1 MSNIIRVLWQ
11 IYIIFIVQLADPIPD
26 PTATHIH
33 PPHPPSKPVNSPMN
47 TLIVGSGISGLTRAW
62 TLAKQ
67 GHSVQVWES
76 QSQPGGAIRSI
87 RHDGYLIEAGPN
99 SLQNTDP
106 RIGELIS
113 ELDLSDDALTA
124 DRAASRRY
132 ILLGG
137 KPVPTPSSPFSAIT
151 TPLLSFG
158 AKLRILREPW
168 IPKRTDDSIESL
180 GDMVRRRLGIE
191 PLEHLINP
199 MVGGIY
205 AGNPDQLAVKYAF
218 PKLWKLEQDHG
229 SFIRGAFRKKAAGP
243 KTEIISFRDGLQ
255 TLPLRLAERLGDR
268 IHLNKPLE
276 SLEPAGAQWLANG
289 VPFDRVILTS
299 PPHRWPDS
307 PIFRSIPDL
316 HYAPVVSLSLGFD
329 VKDVRHPIDGFG
341 MLIPEKERRKLL
353 GVLFPSAIFPD
364 RSPNGH
370 HLLTCFIGGSR
381 QPELTELS
389 DEELISLAMDD
400 LKSTLGVQGAA
411 RMVRIT
417 RWERAIPQYGLQ
429 FGEFLHGL
437 DAVEASYPGLAFA
450 GNYRTGIGLDKCIL
464 TGLE

>member
-1 MSNIIRVLWQ
+1 
-11 IYIIFIVQLADPIPD
+11 
-26 PTATHIH
+26 
-33 PPHPPSKPVNSPMN
+33 MN

-62 TLAKQ
+62 TLAKS
-67 GHSVQVWES
+67 GHSVQVWEA
-76 QSQPGGAIRSI
+76 QSQTGGAIRTI
-87 RHDGYLIEAGPN
+87 HQDGYLIEAGPN

-113 ELDLSDDALTA
+113 ELDLSDEALTA

-137 KPVPTPSSPFSAIT
+137 KPVPTPSSPISAIT
-151 TPLLSFG
+151 SPLLSLG
-158 AKLRILREPW
+158 AKLRILQEPW
-168 IPKRTDDSIESL
+168 ITKRTDESIESL

-205 AGNPDQLAVKYAF
+205 AGNPDELAVKYAF

-243 KTEIISFRDGLQ
+243 KTEIISFRGGLQ
-255 TLPLRLAERLGDR
+255 TLPLRLADRLGDR

-276 SLEPAGAQWLANG
+276 TLESSDAQWLANG

-307 PIFRSIPDL
+307 PVFRSIPTL
-316 HYAPVVSLSLGFD
+316 HYAPVVSLSVGFN

-341 MLIPEKERRKLL
+341 MLIPEKERRQLL
-353 GVLFPSAIFPD
+353 GVLFPSAIFPG
-364 RSPNGH
+364 RSPEGQ

-381 QPELTELS
+381 QPELTQLP
-389 DEELISLAMDD
+389 DEQLIALAMDD
-400 LKSTLGVQGAA
+400 LRSTLGVHGDPQMI
-411 RMVRIT
+411 RVT

-429 FGEFLHGL
+429 FGEFLNEL
-437 DAVEASYPGLAFA
+437 DSVEAEHPGLTFA

-464 TGLE
+464 AGLE